1 MATKVV
7 EIAKFAKHA
16 MISAAV
22 CYGGKR
28 RLHFIPDKTKVNGK
42 LYRESLLRKLIED
55 CKSRLLSG
63 FHIPAGQSAWSH
75 GKAGSKLDS
84 ANYSDFVGKFE

>member
-1 MATKVV
+1 MAEK
-7 EIAKFAKHA
+7 
-16 MISAAV
+16 
-22 CYGGKR
+22 G
-28 RLHFIPDKTKVNGK
+28 RLHFIPDKAKVNRK
-42 LYRESLLRKLIED
+42 LYRESLLPKLIED
-55 CKSRLLSG
+55 CKSRLLSAW